1 MINGIYKIDSY
12 DKLRNCLAIIVLCY
26 KKRDEELKLREDIH
40 RHTYLSF
47 DELKTMYDKGIK
59 MYGYYD
65 NDIQVGFVSF
75 DIRETNIKIKDIVVF
90 PNYQNKG
97 IGKELL
103 NFVKEIAIKEN
114 KKKLVLGMIDANE
127 KLKNWYLKYGFV
139 ITDIITY
146 PTQKVAY
153 LEYDLNKGCD
163 Y

>member
-12 DKLRNCLAIIVLCY
+12 NKLQNCLDIILLSY
-26 KKRDEELKLREDIH
+26 KKRDEELKLRKDIH

-103 NFVKEIAIKEN
+103 NFVKEIAIKE
-114 KKKLVLGMIDANE
+114 KKTS
-127 KLKNWYLKYGFV
+127 FR
-139 ITDIITY
+139 
-146 PTQKVAY
+146 
-153 LEYDLNKGCD
+153 YD
-163 Y
+163 